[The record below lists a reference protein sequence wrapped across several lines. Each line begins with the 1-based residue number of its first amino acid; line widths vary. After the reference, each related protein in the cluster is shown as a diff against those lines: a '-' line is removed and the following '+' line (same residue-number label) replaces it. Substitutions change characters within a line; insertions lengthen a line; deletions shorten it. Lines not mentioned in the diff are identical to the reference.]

1 MEKKKR
7 GSQRTRISRSLHETQ
22 KLVDSILSAS
32 KPFVVPRDT
41 QTVHQLLVDLA
52 HYARSLEQGQSA
64 SQLTMSRNTSP
75 LPTGNEPAYS
85 YTSSLSK
92 LAGSYINSDVFCVED
107 DLDSFADK
115 FNHLSLN
122 HGAAR
127 HFGPSSALAF
137 TQSIFALRQRIE
149 GSSQRIPKKRPQF
162 WHIYPWQVEKEEA
175 SPDYDFPEEDLL
187 NELIDLFFKKIN
199 FAFPVLHRPV
209 FEKCIKDNLHRQNRH
224 FGATVLTLC
233 AVASRYSDDSRVF
246 DDPAEPSSA
255 GWKYF
260 RQIQLMRSTF
270 LIPPTVYELQMYC
283 IAMLFLYCTTTPE
296 ACWIL
301 LGHGVRCAQDL
312 GIHRRPPGNVKPTME
327 YQLLNRVFWC
337 FYVIDVI
344 LTMALGKPRA
354 IHTEEYDVP
363 LPLEVDD
370 EYWEVEDPED
380 AFKQPVGKPCKMS
393 FWISFLKLSDIA
405 GSAQAML
412 LAQNSDVGMEWRER
426 NIIEI
431 DSRLNAWVDTIPDH
445 LKWDPDREDPI
456 FFHQSAILYTLYYWI
471 QIHVHRLFTAPMQVA
486 SPFPSQV
493 ICTNAARSCCHIL
506 QAQNRKDFI
515 VHPVSLNAAYISG
528 IILYL
533 NVETSKEM
541 LDAANLNK
549 EISNCYKCFEC
560 FGEWER
566 RFQMAGYFRDI
577 LGEIF
582 SDLPSHRQ
590 SSKHPLTELDA
601 DHPQFPDA
609 ATVQHNYQT
618 PIPTQIPSGSAAS
631 GSVSTALAP
640 TSLPIYSTDLAN
652 PPAQDVFHT
661 PGYSDLDPYTLNV
674 DWTAFDTSNSGP
686 LTAGSS
692 GTMEAQESTYMQRF
706 IDECLWGPL
715 GISDTWNSDPGWNGG
730 NPSNSSEDQL

>member
-1 MEKKKR
+1 MVAQNSDSARKKRLQNSAEMPGSNCSNCLSVGTPCTHVFAMEKK
-7 GSQRTRISRSLHETQ
+7 RTRISRSLHETQ

-75 LPTGNEPAYS
+75 LPTGNELAYS

-380 AFKQPVGKPCKMS
+380 AFKQPAGKPCKMS

-431 DSRLNAWVDTIPDH
+431 DSRLNAW
-445 LKWDPDREDPI
+445 
-456 FFHQSAILYTLYYWI
+456 
-471 QIHVHRLFTAPMQVA
+471 
-486 SPFPSQV
+486 
-493 ICTNAARSCCHIL
+493 
-506 QAQNRKDFI
+506 
-515 VHPVSLNAAYISG
+515 

-549 EISNCYKCFEC
+549 EINNCYKCFEC

-566 RFQMAGYFRDI
+566 SDI

-590 SSKHPLTELDA
+590 SPKHPLTELDA

-618 PIPTQIPSGSAAS
+618 PIPTQFPSGSAAS

-730 NPSNSSEDQL
+730 NPSSSSENQLPWTGSGSLQPSSHTNENPMPTL